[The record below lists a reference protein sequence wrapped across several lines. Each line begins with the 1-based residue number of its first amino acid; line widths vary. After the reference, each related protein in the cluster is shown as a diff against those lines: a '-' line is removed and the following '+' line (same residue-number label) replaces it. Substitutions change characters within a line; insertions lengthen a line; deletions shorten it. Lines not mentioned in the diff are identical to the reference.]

1 MNNMKN
7 FEEEIF
13 NWPLYC
19 DRKLDEK
26 NSSITNITKRLNFN
40 FSFKIVCSF
49 SNAKLSFN

>member
-1 MNNMKN
+1 MLERFFKIYQFIVNMNNMKN

-26 NSSITNITKRLNFN
+26 KFQHN
-40 FSFKIVCSF
+40 
-49 SNAKLSFN
+49 